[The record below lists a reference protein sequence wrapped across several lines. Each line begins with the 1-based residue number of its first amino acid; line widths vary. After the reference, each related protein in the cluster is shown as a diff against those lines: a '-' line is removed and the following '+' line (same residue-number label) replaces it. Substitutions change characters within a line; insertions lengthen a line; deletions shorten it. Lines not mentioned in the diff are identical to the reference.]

1 MKKIFSLLL
10 LVFAFIVTNAQ
21 NNINLIEN
29 SKNGYKKESLGDSVN
44 STDGELL
51 PVISADGKTLIF
63 CINGHPENVG
73 GYGEDIWASKWN
85 AKGYWQKAKNLGKP
99 LNNDSN
105 NSVFGFSPDGNSI
118 FVMGEYN
125 DDGSHK
131 AGGVSVST
139 ATANGWSVPQR
150 LEIEDYYNDSHFAN
164 YCLSPAQNAIIM
176 AVQRKESTGL
186 SDLWVS
192 FRETEFKWSKPLNMG
207 AVLNSTQH
215 EASPF
220 LAADNKTLYFASNGH
235 PGYGSFDLF
244 VSKRLDDTWTNWS
257 VPQNLGSEIN
267 TTKLEAFYTI
277 PASGEYAYLVSEDN
291 SIGGTDI
298 FKIKLPQSAKP
309 DPVILVYGKVSYTDG
324 TPIDA
329 DIIYKE
335 EGSTQEGIAKSNSS
349 TGEYK
354 IVLLSGKKYQI
365 TFTGATIVEKTEK
378 IDATAY
384 KEYTEIEKNYIL
396 AKKKVSSVAD
406 NSSEITSN
414 TNSSTETNA
423 SGGIDNYKPTAV
435 YFDYKLAELTTKAKA
450 ELDKLSDFLLKNATK
465 KVSLF
470 GHTDSKGENEA
481 NITLS
486 NERTQAVKSYL
497 EAKGIGANR
506 ISIQSFGEEKPAKS
520 NDSDKGRALN
530 RRVEINL
537 AE

>member
-1 MKKIFSLLL
+1 MKKIISLLL
-10 LVFAFIVTNAQ
+10 FVFALIVAQAQ

-44 STDGELL
+44 STGGELL

-73 GYGEDIWASKWN
+73 GYGEDIWASQWN

-99 LNNDSN
+99 LNNDAN

-125 DDGSHK
+125 DDGTHK
-131 AGGVSVST
+131 TGGVSVST

-150 LEIEDYYNDSHFAN
+150 LEIEEYYNDSHFAN
-164 YCLSPAQNAIIM
+164 YCLSPAQNVIIM
-176 AVQRKESTGL
+176 AVQRKESVGL

-192 FRETEFKWSKPLNMG
+192 FRESEFKWTKPLNMG

-267 TTKLEAFYTI
+267 TNKLEAFYTI

-291 SIGGTDI
+291 SIGETDI
-298 FKIKLPQSAKP
+298 FRIKLPESAKP

-335 EGSTQEGIAKSNSS
+335 EGSSQEGIAKSNST

-378 IDATAY
+378 IDATGY
-384 KEYTEIEKNYIL
+384 TKYTEIEKNYIL
-396 AKKKVSSVAD
+396 TKKKVSTVAD
-406 NSSEITSN
+406 NSSEVTSN
-414 TNSSTETNA
+414 ANTVTETNS
-423 SGGIDNYKPTAV
+423 SGGIDNYKPSAV
-435 YFDYKLAELTTKAKA
+435 YFDYKLAELSTKAKA
-450 ELDKLSDFLLKNATK
+450 ELDKLSSFLLKNAAT
-465 KVSLF
+465 KVSLL
-470 GHTDSKGENEA
+470 GHTDSKGENDA
-481 NITLS
+481 NMLLS
-486 NERTQAVKSYL
+486 NSRIDAVKAYL
-497 EAKGIGANR
+497 EGKGIAANR
-506 ISIQSFGEEKPAKS
+506 ILVHGFGEDKPAKS
-520 NDSDKGRALN
+520 NDTDKGRALN

-537 AE
+537 AQ